1 MKIVHFTNIFHFI
14 SLFNYKKSIFATN
27 YIEMKKILFILS
39 FACLTL
45 TGQAQSANLQKTVE
59 EGIKTSIQQTENR
72 EWKEAFATCRQMDAL
87 IYADEQKNKK
97 PAPQLHY
104 LVTKERLR
112 MYMRL
117 NKNDQCLKQLE
128 QLKAYANQA
137 KNDAL
142 QEDLL
147 MSQAGYYQKFGM
159 TEKSLQCYK
168 QLVQKRSTGKDE
180 KGIDQCYQDM
190 LKQAKQGNNATLTN
204 ALNKLYTHWQDS
216 IKAVKA
222 AQKLQALQNDYTA
235 SQNTLKEKEDKIGTQ
250 QSIIIILCIAAAA
263 LAGGLL
269 FFFGL
274 MVKNIAQ
281 IKKLKKS
288 LAIANN
294 NNEQKSKLIY
304 SIGEQIS
311 PSLEAI
317 ESTSSASQKKHTEA
331 LKCFLQHIHQYMELE
346 ASREERYEVKELNIN
361 TLCEIIMNKAKETF
375 APEVTPTLNVPRV
388 NIRTNAEALEKVLL
402 YLLGNA
408 ALNTESGK
416 ITLEFKK
423 RSAHTG
429 QFIITDTG
437 TGIPEE
443 KRSNLFKPFTEVL
456 DLTEGDGLGLPTC
469 SLIAYKLNGT
479 LRLDEEYKKGTRF
492 VLELH
497 S

>member
-1 MKIVHFTNIFHFI
+1 
-14 SLFNYKKSIFATN
+14 
-27 YIEMKKILFILS
+27 MKKILFILS
-39 FACLTL
+39 FACLSL
-45 TGQAQSANLQKTVE
+45 AGQAQTSNLQQTVE

-97 PAPQLHY
+97 SAPQLHY

-117 NKNDQCLKQLE
+117 NNNEQCQKQRN
-128 QLKAYANQA
+128 QLKVYADQA
-137 KNDAL
+137 QTDAL

-147 MSQAGYYQKFGM
+147 MTQAGYYQKFGM
-159 TEKSLQCYK
+159 TEKSLDCYK
-168 QLVQKRSTGKDE
+168 KLVQKRSVGKDE

-222 AQKLQALQNDYTA
+222 AQELQALQNDYNA
-235 SQNTLKEKEDKIGTQ
+235 SQKVLKEKEDKIGTQ
-250 QSIIIILCIAAAA
+250 QGIIIILCVLAVA

-269 FFFGL
+269 FFFGV
-274 MVKNIAQ
+274 MVKHISQ
-281 IKKLKKS
+281 IKKLKNS
-288 LAIANN
+288 LSIANN
-294 NNEQKSKLIY
+294 NNELKSKFIN
-304 SIGEQIS
+304 SIGEQIT

-317 ESTSSASQKKHTEA
+317 EQAPSNSQKKHIEA
-331 LKCFLQHIHQYMELE
+331 LKAFLLHIQQYMSLE
-346 ASREERYEVKELNIN
+346 TSREERYEVKDLNIN
-361 TLCEIIMNKAKETF
+361 ALCESIMNKAKENF
-375 APEVTPTLNVPRV
+375 RPEVNATLNVPRV

-402 YLLGNA
+402 YLLTNA
-408 ALNTESGK
+408 ALHTESGK

-429 QFIITDTG
+429 QFILTDTG

-443 KRSNLFKPFTEVL
+443 KRADLFKPFTEVL

>member
-1 MKIVHFTNIFHFI
+1 
-14 SLFNYKKSIFATN
+14 
-27 YIEMKKILFILS
+27 MKKILFILS
-39 FACLTL
+39 FACLSL
-45 TGQAQSANLQKTVE
+45 AGQAQTPNLQQTVE

-97 PAPQLHY
+97 SAPQLHY

-117 NKNDQCLKQLE
+117 NNNEQCQKQIN
-128 QLKAYANQA
+128 QLKVYADQA
-137 KNDAL
+137 QTDAL

-147 MSQAGYYQKFGM
+147 MTQAGYYQKFGM
-159 TEKSLQCYK
+159 TEKSLDCYK
-168 QLVQKRSTGKDE
+168 KLVQKRSVGKDE

-190 LKQAKQGNNATLTN
+190 LKQAKQGNNAVLTN

-222 AQKLQALQNDYTA
+222 AQELQALQNDYNA
-235 SQNTLKEKEDKIGTQ
+235 SQKVLKEKEDKIGTQ
-250 QSIIIILCIAAAA
+250 QGIIIILCVLAVA

-269 FFFGL
+269 FFFGV
-274 MVKNIAQ
+274 MVKHISQ
-281 IKKLKKS
+281 IKKLKNS
-288 LAIANN
+288 LSIANN
-294 NNEQKSKLIY
+294 NNELKSKFIN
-304 SIGEQIS
+304 SIGEQIT

-317 ESTSSASQKKHTEA
+317 EQAPSNSQKKHIEA
-331 LKCFLQHIHQYMELE
+331 LKAFLLHIQQYMSLE
-346 ASREERYEVKELNIN
+346 TSREERYEVKDLNIN
-361 TLCEIIMNKAKETF
+361 ALCESIMNKAKENF
-375 APEVTPTLNVPRV
+375 RPEVNATLNVPRV

-402 YLLGNA
+402 YLLTNA
-408 ALNTESGK
+408 ALHTESGK

-429 QFIITDTG
+429 QFILTDTG

-443 KRSNLFKPFTEVL
+443 KRADLFKPFTEVL